1 MPQKWKRRGFHFVGS
16 ACAWYNLT
24 VLALA
29 IGYFFVVAVLAGL
42 AVGMAF
48 RLHVQFRQP
57 WLLAYTFYVAS
68 WGALGV
74 LLVAQYMLVGSLLS
88 ETAWQRL
95 QPATRP
101 LLAIAFGVALYFL
114 SSFMAQLTG
123 GRLSRAY
130 SIAYV
135 TVWTVVGGG
144 ISVAGALVENRS
156 SALTVAASI
165 ATFVLKTG
173 TIYGWIVYGLL
184 AIRRIDDPLERTGLR
199 RFVLLLLGGF
209 LAFDLVVRDVPAA
222 IVGARTPDMVIALV
236 NVGLNFPPLLWIG
249 RYLRRRS
256 LARPAEPLPVDLKSN
271 LIALGVSTR
280 EADVVELVLAG
291 LSHKEIAERLSI
303 ATDTVKKH
311 TYNAYRKLGVQ
322 NRVQLSYFVQ
332 NRVARRD

>member
-1 MPQKWKRRGFHFVGS
+1 
-16 ACAWYNLT
+16 

-29 IGYFFVVAVLAGL
+29 IGYFFVLAALAGVAVW
-42 AVGMAF
+42 MAH
-48 RLHVQFRQP
+48 RLHAQFRQA
-57 WLLAYTFYVAS
+57 WLLPYTFYLAS
-68 WGALGV
+68 WGALA
-74 LLVAQYMLVGSLLS
+74 LLMVVQYMLIGALVP
-88 ETAWQRL
+88 EAVWNQL

-101 LLAIAFGVALYFL
+101 LVAIGLGVSLYFL

-130 SIAYV
+130 TIAYV
-135 TVWTVVGGG
+135 SVWTVIGGV
-144 ISVAGALVENRS
+144 ISVAGALVENPSR
-156 SALTVAASI
+156 ALATAASI

-173 TIYGWIVYGLL
+173 TMYGWIACGLL

-209 LAFDLVVRDVPAA
+209 LAFDLAVRDVTAV
-222 IVGARTPDMVIALV
+222 VGVHTPDVVISLV
-236 NVGLNFPPLLWIG
+236 DVGLNFPPLLWIG
-249 RYLRRRS
+249 RFLGRRALS
-256 LARPAEPLPVDLKSN
+256 RPAEPLPADLKSD

-280 EADVVELVLAG
+280 EADVVQLVLVG

-303 ATDTVKKH
+303 APDTVKKH

-332 NRVARRD
+332 NRVARRG